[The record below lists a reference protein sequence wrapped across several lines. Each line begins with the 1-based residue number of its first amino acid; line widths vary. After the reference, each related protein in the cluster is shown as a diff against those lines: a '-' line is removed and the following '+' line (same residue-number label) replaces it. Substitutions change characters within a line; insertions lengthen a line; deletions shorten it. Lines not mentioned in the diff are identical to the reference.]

1 LIKAGIVFRFKL
13 IRGFI
18 LKKLIY
24 RSARYLSASAKYNP
38 VMALSLT
45 WMSYLLFTIA
55 EAQVETLIWGD
66 RFEHWLDP
74 VFLVLLALYQLA
86 VIEVC
91 AIMNETKKDEE
102 G

>member
-1 LIKAGIVFRFKL
+1 M
-13 IRGFI
+13 
-18 LKKLIY
+18 KKLIY
-24 RSARYLSASAKYNP
+24 RSAKYLCASAKYNP
-38 VMALSLT
+38 IMALALT
-45 WMSYLLFTIA
+45 WMFYLLFTLA

-74 VFLVLLALYQLA
+74 VFFVLLALYQFA

-91 AIMNETKKDEE
+91 AIINETKKDEE